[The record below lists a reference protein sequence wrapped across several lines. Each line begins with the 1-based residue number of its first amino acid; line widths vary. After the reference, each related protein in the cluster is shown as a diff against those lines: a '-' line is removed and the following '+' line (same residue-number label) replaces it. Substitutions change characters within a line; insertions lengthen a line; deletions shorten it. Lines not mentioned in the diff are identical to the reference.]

1 MQRHTKGIMLSSVGG
16 VFTFDWDADRISYDS
31 MKIYL
36 DDVEFIW
43 KLQDDTIRCLLCKK
57 RKIID
62 VRLDGIEYCACTKES
77 LRNSIARTSKEA
89 LITTSTT
96 LKPWMPYLERKNMIV
111 WRREEKPG
119 LYAYK
124 GNLFLKW

>member
-1 MQRHTKGIMLSSVGG
+1 MILSSVG
-16 VFTFDWDADRISYDS
+16 VFTFDWDSDRISYDS

-43 KLQDDTIRCLLCKK
+43 KLKNDTITCILCKR

-62 VRLDGIEYCACTKES
+62 ARLDGIEYCACTKES
-77 LRNSIARTSKEA
+77 LRNYNTKTSKEA
-89 LITTSTT
+89 LMTTTTT
-96 LKPWMPYLERKNMIV
+96 LNTWKPYLERKNMVV

-124 GNLFLKW
+124 GNFVAIVKN